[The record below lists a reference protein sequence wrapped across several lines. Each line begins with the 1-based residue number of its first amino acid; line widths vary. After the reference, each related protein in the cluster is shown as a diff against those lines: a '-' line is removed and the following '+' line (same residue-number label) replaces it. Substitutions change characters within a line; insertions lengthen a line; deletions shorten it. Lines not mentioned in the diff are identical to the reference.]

1 MVYKKTRILSALIFS
16 SALVLGACGENDEVT
31 QPAGDDPQTE
41 APDTEETPPDDADED
56 SIEGDTFGFSEIHIE
71 AGYPELDEAI
81 VIEYEEAPENVS
93 AEYKNRFT
101 EEELAGDEAMQQMEE
116 SLEKLDLTADTPE
129 EDAIF
134 QIVEAFGF
142 EEGYE
147 YIEAEVQYP
156 GGVEKEYNA
165 TGQ

>member
-1 MVYKKTRILSALIFS
+1 MSFKKTSIWPALLFS
-16 SALVLGACGENDEVT
+16 SALVLGACGDDEEVT
-31 QPAGDDPQTE
+31 QPVGDTE
-41 APDTEETPPDDADED
+41 APTETSPGDTED
-56 SIEGDTFGFSEIHIE
+56 SIEGDTFGFTEIHIE

-81 VIEYEEAPENVS
+81 VIEYEEDPENVS

-101 EEELAGDEAMQQMEE
+101 EDDLAGDEAMQKMEE

-129 EDAIF
+129 EEAIF

-147 YIEAEVQYP
+147 YIEAEVQFP
-156 GGVEKEYNA
+156 GGDEKEYKA
-165 TGQ
+165 LGQ